1 MADLVKRKISDSLS
15 CYFIKRSE
23 QSQHKYYTDIK
34 DLWGITMGFISIMS
48 SEQRSYLFSPAV
60 KSTHL
65 MINLLKQCEWHIY
78 DKIDSSPDKLPT
90 IECSYK
96 PVAPFYSRTHCANS
110 CNYKDTSTNY
120 NAIISNQSVKLRI
133 SL

>member
-15 CYFIKRSE
+15 CYSIKRSE
-23 QSQHKYYTDIK
+23 QSQHKYYTNIK

-48 SEQRSYLFSPAV
+48 SEQRLYLFSPAV

-65 MINLLKQCEWHIY
+65 IMINQCEWHIY
-78 DKIDSSPDKLPT
+78 DKIDSSPDK
-90 IECSYK
+90 IAYK
-96 PVAPFYSRTHCANS
+96 PAAPFYSITHCANS

-120 NAIISNQSVKLRI
+120 NAIISNH
-133 SL
+133 